1 MYGTC
6 FISQDIIRW
15 HFIRMSGQKCSQHTS
30 QAISIDKHLK
40 PYLFALTER
49 TDRSQIRIGAG
60 FRTELSTPA
69 HLPGTGFITALGTG
83 SCGKKCLF
91 DRLQRLWRHEGHK
104 LVTWL
109 RPGLDQAFSP
119 DQAQTLSKHI
129 IDTAGR
135 HIQIGMGTVKRNIMF
150 HTELDV
156 VMNDMVVQ
164 SLMKKA
170 DTDTK
175 VVSLAFGAD
184 QTEGRFVVAAAPD
197 SGITE
202 PADLEGKRVAIST
215 NTMMEYLMDQY
226 ESYYKLD
233 AESIELVN
241 MPDLMLRVE
250 TLLSGNDIDAA
261 ILPDP
266 LATFALSKGA
276 VSVIDDTTLEE
287 NFSQSV
293 YLATDDF
300 LTNHKP
306 ALDGFMDVL
315 FAAMTDIN
323 ENPDKY
329 RDLLMEKANVP
340 EELRDT
346 YPMPTYSP
354 GTVPSEQEVARLE
367 AWLVENQLLDK
378 VYSYYDL
385 VDTTYSEEE
394 AEN

>member
-1 MYGTC
+1 MKK
-6 FISQDIIRW
+6 W
-15 HFIRMSGQKCSQHTS
+15 
-30 QAISIDKHLK
+30 LK
-40 PYLFALTER
+40 KASALLLCGALTAGLAACGGE
-49 TDRSQIRIGAG
+49 TAPASAPAEAPASAPAEGKEQSDVIRVGVLNIADSLPVFAAEQEGMFEDTGLNVEIYPFASSADQSKAVEAG
-60 FRTELSTPA
+60 
-69 HLPGTGFITALGTG
+69 
-83 SCGKKCLF
+83 
-91 DRLQRLWRHEGHK
+91 
-104 LVTWL
+104 
-109 RPGLDQAFSP
+109 
-119 DQAQTLSKHI
+119 
-129 IDTAGR
+129 
-135 HIQIGMGTVKRNIMF
+135 
-150 HTELDV
+150 ELDV

-276 VSVIDDTTLEE
+276 VSVIDDTMLEE

>member
-1 MYGTC
+1 MNNWMKKVSAALLCG
-6 FISQDIIRW
+6 
-15 HFIRMSGQKCSQHTS
+15 
-30 QAISIDKHLK
+30 
-40 PYLFALTER
+40 ALT
-49 TDRSQIRIGAG
+49 IGFAACG
-60 FRTELSTPA
+60 GNDTAPASTPA
-69 HLPGTGFITALGTG
+69 ESAAPSAPAEAGDDVIRVGVLKIADSLPVFAAE
-83 SCGKKCLF
+83 
-91 DRLQRLWRHEGHK
+91 QEGMFEEA
-104 LVTWL
+104 
-109 RPGLDQAFSP
+109 GLNVEVYPFASSADQ
-119 DQAQTLSKHI
+119 SKAVE
-129 IDTAGR
+129 AG
-135 HIQIGMGTVKRNIMF
+135 
-150 HTELDV
+150 ELDV

-170 DTDTK
+170 ETDTK
-175 VVSLAFGAD
+175 VVSLAFGAT
-184 QTEGRFVVAAAPD
+184 QEEGRFVVVAAPD

-202 PADLEGKRVAIST
+202 PEDLEGKRVAIST
-215 NTMMEYLMDQY
+215 NTMMEYLMKQY
-226 ESYYKLD
+226 ENYFSLD
-233 AESIELVN
+233 SESIELVN

-266 LATFALSKGA
+266 LASFALAQGGI
-276 VSVIDDTTLEE
+276 SVIDDTTLDE

-300 LTNHKP
+300 LTNHKA

-315 FAAMTDIN
+315 FQAMTDIN

-329 RDLLMEKANVP
+329 RDLLMEKASVP

-354 GTVPSEQEVARLE
+354 GTVPTEQEVARLE

-385 VDTTYSEEE
+385 VDTTYTEEE

>member
-1 MYGTC
+1 MKNWMKKVSAALLCG
-6 FISQDIIRW
+6 
-15 HFIRMSGQKCSQHTS
+15 
-30 QAISIDKHLK
+30 
-40 PYLFALTER
+40 ALT
-49 TDRSQIRIGAG
+49 IGFA
-60 FRTELSTPA
+60 A
-69 HLPGTGFITALGTG
+69 
-83 SCGKKCLF
+83 CG
-91 DRLQRLWRHEGHK
+91 GN
-104 LVTWL
+104 
-109 RPGLDQAFSP
+109 
-119 DQAQTLSKHI
+119 
-129 IDTAGR
+129 DTAPASAPAESAAPSAPAEAEDDVIRVGVLN
-135 HIQIGMGTVKRNIMF
+135 IADSLPVFAAEQEGMFEEAGLNVEVYPFASSADQSKAVEAG
-150 HTELDV
+150 ELDV

-170 DTDTK
+170 ETDTK
-175 VVSLAFGAD
+175 VVSLAFGAT
-184 QTEGRFVVAAAPD
+184 QEEGRFVVVAAPD

-202 PADLEGKRVAIST
+202 PEDLEGKRVAIST
-215 NTMMEYLMDQY
+215 NTMMEYLMKQY
-226 ESYYKLD
+226 ANYFDLD
-233 AESIELVN
+233 TESIELVN

-266 LATFALSKGA
+266 LASFALAQGGI
-276 VSVIDDTTLEE
+276 SVIDDTTLDE

-300 LTNHKP
+300 LTNHKA

-315 FAAMTDIN
+315 FQAMTDIN

-329 RDLLMEKANVP
+329 RDLLMEKASVP
-340 EELRDT
+340 EALRDT

-354 GTVPSEQEVARLE
+354 GTVPTEQEVARLE

-385 VDTTYSEEE
+385 VDTTYTEEE